1 MSLLLARLSATPIVT
16 ILSVAMA
23 DGHSTMVGVGINGA
37 AVDGS
42 SHLLRTIYAVDP
54 PNRFWPDPSL
64 RTY

>member
-16 ILSVAMA
+16 MLAVATAAGQSSML
-23 DGHSTMVGVGINGA
+23 GVGANGA

-42 SHLLRTIYAVDP
+42 THLLRKSYAVDP
-54 PNRFWPDPSL
+54 PNRFWPDPSI